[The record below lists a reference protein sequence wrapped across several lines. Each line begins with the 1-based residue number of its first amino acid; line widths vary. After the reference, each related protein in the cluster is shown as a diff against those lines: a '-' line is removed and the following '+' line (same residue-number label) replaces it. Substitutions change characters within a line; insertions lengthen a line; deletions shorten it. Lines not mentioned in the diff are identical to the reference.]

1 MTYVGEIGWTF
12 GKKIHAMKITE
23 NQPLQQFQLDYREIL
38 VLRELQRKSRSFKK
52 RKSHGSSAVASN
64 VVSDRGRP
72 TEMVSRTL
80 FATRQEWTVDVDSV
94 IYLLSCFNN
103 GPVDLVR
110 R

>member
-1 MTYVGEIGWTF
+1 
-12 GKKIHAMKITE
+12 MKITE

-80 FATRQEWTVDVDSV
+80 FATRQERTVNVDSV